1 MEFPDHSRRLLS
13 YLHRQ
18 RLRGFL
24 CDCTVR
30 VGVAEFRV
38 HRAVLA
44 ACSLYFH
51 VCYRSS
57 ADKPKLPRQLL
68 NGGSDQHEE
77 SKKGECLKDRQAKQ
91 KKHGDDGRRKLEEKE
106 EEMIIGNKR
115 ATQCQDFRD
124 GEHRGINAPEM
135 GNRKHRD
142 SWDTPSKW
150 RDDCWPKGNSK
161 WCICLDAKS
170 EHEKPQRNGG
180 TCIDGIQHVE
190 QHVGWE
196 RYMSDWRNASDGRK
210 PFYKTK
216 ESDDQGNLPCTSDL
230 VEDVW
235 QWTCRS
241 SNCRRPDESQNKEG
255 NSSITNAETATGN
268 MDWDSCVDTPT
279 VIHLNP
285 EIVTPSAFSL
295 LLDFMYEGNL
305 RLDELP
311 LEDLLTAASYLHMY
325 DVVRACK
332 QQLLL
337 RKEVQKETDISS
349 RLSDSEGVT
358 FQRRKSVFQE
368 VNGLCSESCECHGSH
383 EMRTCKKLKTLGPV
397 MGHDEHQALDLSCR
411 PGEAQTVMIDNNSEA
426 TGRCGTH
433 IKEEHRTIDDVTK
446 LYKEDFKSAFTDER
460 ASPKATNG
468 HTRLLP
474 FMKDYDE
481 RTSCSRIEK
490 SPRLN
495 DSVLESEARSNVFP
509 CAFPFTTLSMA
520 GAFACPLCGCVFP
533 VPQLLQMH
541 LSAHFS
547 ETDRRRS
554 RLSSRSLQ
562 TRNNGSPASGP
573 QPSMPSVP
581 TCSLCGKTF
590 SCAYTL
596 RRHERTHSGEKPYV
610 CAQCGKA
617 FQYSHNLS
625 RHAVVHTR
633 EKPHACKWCERRF
646 TQSGDL
652 YRHIRKFHCDVLE
665 GVSTTQAG
673 CE

>member
-57 ADKPKLPRQLL
+57 GDKP
-68 NGGSDQHEE
+68 N
-77 SKKGECLKDRQAKQ
+77 
-91 KKHGDDGRRKLEEKE
+91 
-106 EEMIIGNKR
+106 
-115 ATQCQDFRD
+115 
-124 GEHRGINAPEM
+124 
-135 GNRKHRD
+135 
-142 SWDTPSKW
+142 KW
-150 RDDCWPKGNSK
+150 RDD
-161 WCICLDAKS
+161 
-170 EHEKPQRNGG
+170 
-180 TCIDGIQHVE
+180 
-190 QHVGWE
+190 
-196 RYMSDWRNASDGRK
+196 
-210 PFYKTK
+210 
-216 ESDDQGNLPCTSDL
+216 L
-230 VEDVW
+230 V
-235 QWTCRS
+235 
-241 SNCRRPDESQNKEG
+241 
-255 NSSITNAETATGN
+255 
-268 MDWDSCVDTPT
+268 
-279 VIHLNP
+279 HLNP

-337 RKEVQKETDISS
+337 RKEMQKETDMSS

-358 FQRRKSVFQE
+358 YQRRKSVFHE
-368 VNGLCSESCECHGSH
+368 VNGLCSESYEWHGSH
-383 EMRTCKKLKTLGPV
+383 EMRTCKKLKPLGPL
-397 MGHDEHQALDLSCR
+397 MGQDEHQALDLSCK
-411 PGEAQTVMIDNNSEA
+411 PGEAQ
-426 TGRCGTH
+426 
-433 IKEEHRTIDDVTK
+433 
-446 LYKEDFKSAFTDER
+446 
-460 ASPKATNG
+460 ATNG

-481 RTSCSRIEK
+481 RTSCSRVEK
-490 SPRLN
+490 SPHLN

-554 RLSSRSLQ
+554 HI
-562 TRNNGSPASGP
+562 
-573 QPSMPSVP
+573 VP